1 MGNKIRPDS
10 HRLGVTKSWESSWF
24 FKKSKKFFLKEDC
37 LIREYLDESLQN
49 AGLDAVNIERTQDNV
64 NISIKSN
71 RPGLI
76 IGRKGSRVEEMRNEL
91 TKKIKDLRKE
101 NDVDPDFKLNLN
113 VVELK
118 RDEVSASVVADQVA
132 ADLERRVPF
141 RRVIK
146 RRLGGLEKNRDV
158 EGAKIQ
164 VAGRLN
170 GSDFARTESL
180 DFGKMPLGT
189 FRANIDYGDSTADT
203 TYGSIGVKVWVYTG
217 KIFDE
222 EENENNK

>member
-10 HRLGVTKSWESSWF
+10 HRLGVTQTWDSSWF

-37 LIREYLDESLQN
+37 LIREYLNESLEN
-49 AGLDAVNIERTQDNV
+49 AGIDKVNIERTQDNV

-91 TKKIKDLRKE
+91 TKKMKKLRE
-101 NDVDPDFKLNLN
+101 EDDIDTDFKLNLN
-113 VVELK
+113 VVELR

-141 RRVIK
+141 RRVMK

-170 GSDFARTESL
+170 GSDFARTEWL

-189 FRANIDYGDSTADT
+189 FRANIDYGDSTANT
-203 TYGSIGVKVWVYTG
+203 TYGSIGVKVWIYTG
-217 KIFDE
+217 KVFDE
-222 EENENNK
+222 DQEDNK

>member
-10 HRLGVTKSWESSWF
+10 YRLGVTKPWSSKWF
-24 FKKSKKFFLKEDC
+24 FKKSKKYFLKEDC
-37 LIREYLDESLQN
+37 LIREYLEEDLQN
-49 AGLDAVNIERTQDNV
+49 AGIDEINIERTREDV

-76 IGRKGSRVEEMRNEL
+76 IGRKGSRVEELRNGL
-91 TKKIKDLRKE
+91 QKKIKKLREE
-101 NDVDPDFKLNLN
+101 NGIDTNFGLNLN
-113 VVELK
+113 VVELR

-132 ADLERRVPF
+132 SDLERRIPF

-146 RRLGGLEKNRDV
+146 RRLGALDKNRDV

-170 GSDFARTESL
+170 GSDFARTEWL
-180 DFGKMPLGT
+180 DFGKMPLST
-189 FRANIDYGDSTADT
+189 FRANIGYGQSTANT
-203 TYGSIGVKVWVYTG
+203 TYGSIGVKVWIYTG
-217 KIFDE
+217 KVFEGDK
-222 EENENNK
+222 EENN